1 MSGLD
6 GKGSKFPKGVAVDKG
21 YLYIDGVAVN
31 TTAAE
36 INSNVGIGTSAFQ
49 AFVSA
54 GTATNGSIVFTSLNN
69 IAGFNVNGFTNAN
82 APITIGTAVVSGK
95 TLTITPASGGTTTDK
110 WYVQTWA

>member
-6 GKGSKFPKGVAVDKG
+6 GKGSAAPHGCNLPKSK
-21 YLYIDGVAVN
+21 LFIDGLPVN
-31 TTAAE
+31 CTASE
-36 INSNVGIGTSAFQ
+36 LNSNVGIGTTAFQ
-49 AFVSA
+49 AFVAA
-54 GTATNGSIVFTSLNN
+54 GTATNGAIVITSLNN
-69 IAGFNVNGFTNAN
+69 IAGFNINGFTTAN

>member
-1 MSGLD
+1 MAGTKIPNGIRLTK
-6 GKGSKFPKGVAVDKG
+6 GK
-21 YLYIDGVAVN
+21 LYIDDVAVN

-36 INSNVGIGTSAFQ
+36 LNSNVGIGTTAFQ
-49 AFVSA
+49 AFVAA
-54 GTATNGSIVFTSLNN
+54 GTATNGAIVITSLNN
-69 IAGFNVNGFTNAN
+69 IAGFNINGFTTAN